1 MVLCYLLL
9 DIVIFDV
16 MLVKEWIPGTF
27 PIPFFQTWCCKNSS
41 VTPSLPSSQ
50 SSIFEKNDM
59 WRNLSD
65 AGLPPKMYECV
76 HNNLTF
82 NNVGLDCIH
91 YLFNDADCRAF
102 IINEYPPDVL
112 TAYDRLIPTAFKAD
126 LWRYCVL
133 YKYGGVYLDIK
144 LAEVPPGVP
153 PGVPPPHDG
162 PERAIASPE
171 RAIAS
176 EASVNIDRRLKL
188 TADSPGGPPG
198 GPLEVLPP
206 HDGGAMGGATLR
218 AIVERW
224 LCGGGGGGGTS
235 ELARANEDELLVLE
249 RDAVGLWPSGRFGIH
264 NAFIITKPKNP
275 LFLEC
280 IFRIVSFS
288 KVGGLGDTGGGDTG
302 WMTRPLFVTGPG
314 LLGDVWRSR
323 FRRRL
328 SPPTM
333 DGGGGDVPD
342 SYATMIPYFRLF
354 FEGNGI
360 ISYYIEPNALERRQI
375 QMRRGDNSESEF
387 GKYMRLLKVYD
398 EYPLEVV
405 GCSDVPHYTVLWS
418 QGLVW
423 RQESIST

>member
-1 MVLCYLLL
+1 M
-9 DIVIFDV
+9 DIGIFDV

-76 HNNLTF
+76 HNNLIF

-144 LAEVPPGVP
+144 LAGV
-153 PGVPPPHDG
+153 
-162 PERAIASPE
+162 S
-171 RAIAS
+171 
-176 EASVNIDRRLKL
+176 
-188 TADSPGGPPG
+188 
-198 GPLEVLPP
+198 PP

-224 LCGGGGGGGTS
+224 LGGGGGGGSS
-235 ELARANEDELLVLE
+235 ELARASEDELLVLE
-249 RDAVGLWPSGRFGIH
+249 RDALGLWPSRRFGIH

-280 IFRIVSFS
+280 IFRIVTSS

-328 SPPTM
+328 SLSPPTT

-360 ISYYIEPNALERRQI
+360 ISYYIEPNAVEKRQF
-375 QMRRGDNSESEF
+375 QMRRGENSEF
-387 GKYMRLLKVYD
+387 GKYIRLLKVYD
-398 EYPLEVV
+398 EYQLEIV

-423 RQESIST
+423 RDGAAFT